1 MKRLFFLWVVLIFV
15 SSCDDGNFKVSNFN
29 FDSATIQNCN
39 GVLYKINKN
48 EMLLLDIPASTF
60 SNVPTTEP
68 IVLNVNSTNRLIY
81 RQYNTTVSSA
91 TFCATIPPASLSV
104 TEEWSVKEGVDKS
117 TGLIQVITTEIKD
130 PTTEVVTGY
139 NHEIRLLNV
148 AFSNANSQFVFENY
162 LFGNYKI
169 GL

>member
-1 MKRLFFLWVVLIFV
+1 MKRLFFLWVVLMFV

-29 FDSATIQNCN
+29 FDTATIQNCN

-48 EMLLLDIPASTF
+48 EILFLDIPASTF

-81 RQYNTTVSSA
+81 RQYNTSLTSS
-91 TFCATIPPASLSV
+91 TFCTTIPPASLSV
-104 TEEWSVKEGVDKS
+104 IEEWSVKEGVEKS
-117 TGLIQVITTEIKD
+117 TGLIQIITTEIKD
-130 PTTEVVTGY
+130 PTTEAVTGY

-148 AFSNANSQFVFENY
+148 VFSNANSQFVFENY
-162 LFGNYKI
+162 LFGNYKT